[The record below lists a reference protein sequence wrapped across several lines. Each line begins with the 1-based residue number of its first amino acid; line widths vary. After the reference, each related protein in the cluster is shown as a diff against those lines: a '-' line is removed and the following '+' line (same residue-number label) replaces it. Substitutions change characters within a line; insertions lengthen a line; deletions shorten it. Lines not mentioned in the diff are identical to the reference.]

1 MGSWRKEYEVGVGRV
16 ESGGQH
22 YRKKLL
28 SESELGIRKYRSVE
42 SNDDNVK
49 ENVRFVATGSKF
61 NKELDENIL
70 NRRERQIAYGK
81 NMVDYDK
88 YMTMVSKRDR
98 KERMPRTPNKY
109 KKFSRR
115 QWDGLVKNWKQEI
128 HTTVAA
134 LEKAEMKFA
143 ENEVKTVIEEVWK
156 VEKMSFE

>member
-1 MGSWRKEYEVGVGRV
+1 
-16 ESGGQH
+16 
-22 YRKKLL
+22 
-28 SESELGIRKYRSVE
+28 
-42 SNDDNVK
+42 
-49 ENVRFVATGSKF
+49 
-61 NKELDENIL
+61 
-70 NRRERQIAYGK
+70 
-81 NMVDYDK
+81 MVDYDK

-143 ENEVKTVIEEVWK
+143 ENEVKTVNEEVWK
-156 VEKMSFE
+156 VEKMSFEMSWAEEVEAEQVFCVRKREDSSRSICSDQVLVR